1 MEFCQLDIFLDDF
14 CENAGSPMEYMNFIY
29 DNSVIWNVSQQT
41 TLHLLQ
47 DNVKECGPNDPIY
60 RSPACATPNINESD
74 LSYNFITP
82 IAVKCLRVAKKQ
94 PRGGT
99 EQGPPMP
106 MKVYGCPSD
115 TVVRNGS
122 GFFDANG
129 AVWDRETYCLRFD
142 DAILQGYDRPQPVR
156 LRSDCLFPISLE
168 AAQLAQAAG
177 EDFRNSPRLS
187 CFCTQQANLDTFLRI
202 PGYRKTPAGQICEEW
217 AWYQGTQMGIRA
229 GGVLAVMIINNIL
242 LLVFAYLDSL
252 GRYQTATD
260 LASSQVFNLFFATLV
275 NTAIVYN
282 LIGMNFYTSSNN
294 VFGAL
299 RFGQGPFDDLTP
311 LWFLTIGN
319 MLVITIVCQA
329 ACSVVLP
336 VLWIWTVDP
345 ALRWFFARDTHSQEL
360 LNEYHIFPEW
370 TLSLRVAE
378 TLVIVF
384 CVFMYSS
391 GFPILYLCGSLY
403 CFLAYWG
410 DKYTLLRGSR
420 RPPGYTKSAIE
431 SAVVMMPFA
440 IVFHAVF
447 GLWLYGNQELF
458 PSDWGGLKGLVE
470 GIIGIGYAYY
480 NEIMEVVAK
489 GGFDVRGGNYNQYL
503 QARMVDS
510 ARAAA
515 EPLLWLFFAQLF
527 YYALVI
533 LHWIFRPCIGNTV
546 GDAMEWTLKALKIW
560 KDAEVTKI
568 SLSEA
573 KERDDQKGLLSYR
586 MDANP
591 NYEEAM
597 VALKFDPDAETPHHK
612 KVDKKQ
618 SGVSF
623 SKFEEQLERTV
634 ATKMH
639 NAENFVAGALDRI
652 RVFGKS
658 ATRMQ
663 QEELQVPAQ
672 GRVVI

>member
-1 MEFCQLDIFLDDF
+1 MKKEVDALRRLRHPRLVRFLGACVQPPLLLVVTEFMAGGSLHDRLFGRSQLAATSALGPRQRWLIACQTAEGLSFLHSQRVVHRDLKSMNILLDAGQNAKICDFGLAHQMCMESTHIARKLDG
-14 CENAGSPMEYMNFIY
+14 EGGSPRYMAPECY
-29 DNSVIWNVSQQT
+29 DASVGKLTDAWG
-41 TLHLLQ
+41 
-47 DNVKECGPNDPIY
+47 E
-60 RSPACATPNINESD
+60 R
-74 LSYNFITP
+74 
-82 IAVKCLRVAKKQ
+82 
-94 PRGGT
+94 RG
-99 EQGPPMP
+99 
-106 MKVYGCPSD
+106 
-115 TVVRNGS
+115 
-122 GFFDANG
+122 
-129 AVWDRETYCLRFD
+129 
-142 DAILQGYDRPQPVR
+142 

-447 GLWLYGNQELF
+447 GL
-458 PSDWGGLKGLVE
+458 DWGGLKGLVE

-533 LHWIFRPCIGNTV
+533 LHWIFRPCIGNT
-546 GDAMEWTLKALKIW
+546 
-560 KDAEVTKI
+560 
-568 SLSEA
+568 
-573 KERDDQKGLLSYR
+573 KGLLSYR

-639 NAENFVAGALDRI
+639 NAEVHGLA
-652 RVFGKS
+652 
-658 ATRMQ
+658 
-663 QEELQVPAQ
+663 
-672 GRVVI
+672 